1 MAYKKRFDTSS
12 AYGQLIILVF
22 LPICV
27 LAAVGGILVFHE
39 TMRASESE
47 QEALAEAVLIRYKPM
62 VTELTPALLEQERQ
76 QSKVNEKNAQRVV
89 DSMAAAS
96 QAALESSIPIEQLPI
111 SPVHSDQYISGR
123 GGSLSSAVLSEG
135 TLVVIDSPSLSAN
148 VAIVDESLA
157 PTNAAPQ
164 GAMATLVSIRDKLS
178 RMQSEQHVQ
187 RIAIINENNQVL
199 ATVGYGVNERWPAID
214 PATSFL
220 SQQPTPIGTAYGSIL
235 GEFEGQKLWLLVD
248 MDNEP
253 LYIARYRIAMALV
266 ITGLFT
272 ILILLLSLNIY
283 AKRWIAPIYE
293 LRLQL
298 QRTHVDNLYKPIPVE
313 SDGELNLL
321 QQDLVKTLRRLHSSF
336 QELKDHAEQ
345 TEDDLRL
352 AFDEMEMQNISIR
365 NARDAAISTS
375 QAKSAF
381 LANISH
387 ELRTPLNS
395 IDGFINLLARH
406 GELSSEQDLYV
417 QTIRKSSAHL
427 LALVNDVLD
436 FSKIE
441 AGKLVLDRHDFD
453 LYDTVYDVVDM
464 LSPVSSEKGL
474 RVAVLFYN
482 DVPMR
487 IVGDALR
494 LKQVLTNLVGNA
506 IKFTDTG
513 DVVVRVS
520 LDDHQDN
527 YLMISIQDS
536 GKGISA
542 ADQKMLFQSFSQ
554 GDPSI
559 TRQYGGTGLGLVI
572 SKQLTRLMGG
582 DIGFYDNAQENIANQ
597 GATFWFRM
605 PAHVDVLE
613 AATGQTIVL
622 PVLAPLASA
631 NDEFN
636 VLVWINH
643 VASRQVLKAS
653 LQNLPIKLTQAN
665 SLPGVLES
673 LKEQGNYWDWVIV
686 DNDTQDDMMALL
698 KQIRL
703 HYQGKL
709 AVFGYQV
716 AADQALL
723 NRYHANILYE
733 PLDKRQLYAM
743 LDTQKKS
750 TAVQAAAPRWHGVT
764 VLAVDDH
771 LPNLLV
777 LDALLSELGI
787 HVITANSG
795 FDAIELISKQ
805 QAKNIKTS
813 KVSQQS
819 LANKTQVS
827 KAEARNKINKNAP
840 NSLSITDGNS
850 DDKSAT
856 TAKDKERIDLIFMD
870 IQMPRMSGREAA
882 AQIRK
887 IEAADSYIPIIALTA
902 HGLSDER
909 DKLIASGIDDYVGKP
924 ISQPQLLQVLQKW
937 LGRTAN
943 SQRRSGLASSAQ
955 AQVSSSQQLVM
966 QQGKQQNT
974 DLIAIN
980 NVANSSGTRDVSM
993 ATSAKHLAEQA
1004 NKKMPRPLSLKKIR
1018 DDYLR
1023 DSQPHDD
1030 YLRHP
1035 QRISQPRYNSGQYQA
1050 PSVETAIEQGSQLQD
1065 YQVEDSQLASAQ
1077 LDSLLADSTSSTH
1090 ALQTLDVLNWQ
1101 DALTRS
1107 ANKPDL
1113 AATLIIMLLDT
1124 IADEK
1129 DTLTQAWQAR
1139 DRSMLAQIAH
1149 RILGASRYTGV
1160 PQLRQASQ
1168 NLEDKCLLNIQ
1179 HITPAQFLMLKPYYE
1194 ALLSA
1199 LTNLQMLDLSP
1210 YPQLNY
1216 HRLSENDMTWKMI

>member
-39 TMRASESE
+39 TMRASDSE
-47 QEALAEAVLIRYKPM
+47 QEVLAEAVLIRY
-62 VTELTPALLEQERQ
+62 TPAIADLIPELLAQERQ
-76 QSKVNEKNAQRVV
+76 QADSTAQTA
-89 DSMAAAS
+89 MMT
-96 QAALESSIPIEQLPI
+96 LEGIQDRL
-111 SPVHSDQYISGR
+111 G
-123 GGSLSSAVLSEG
+123 
-135 TLVVIDSPSLSAN
+135 
-148 VAIVDESLA
+148 
-157 PTNAAPQ
+157 
-164 GAMATLVSIRDKLS
+164 

-187 RIAIINENNQVL
+187 RIAIINEDNQVL
-199 ATVGYGVNERWPAID
+199 ATVGYGLNEAWPLID
-214 PATSFL
+214 A
-220 SQQPTPIGTAYGSIL
+220 SQQFISQEPTPIGTAYGSVL
-235 GEFEGQKLWLLVD
+235 GDFEGQRLWLLVD

-283 AKRWIAPIYE
+283 SKRWIAPIYE

-298 QRTHVDNLYKPIPVE
+298 QRTHVDNLYQPIPVE
-313 SDGELNLL
+313 SNGELNLL
-321 QQDLVKTLRRLHSSF
+321 QQDLVRTLRRLHGSF

-406 GELSSEQDLYV
+406 GELNPEQDLYV

-441 AGKLVLDRHDFD
+441 AGKLVLDRHEFD
-453 LYDTVYDVVDM
+453 LYDTIYDVVDM
-464 LSPVSSEKGL
+464 LSPVSAEKGL
-474 RVAVLFYN
+474 RMAVLFYN

-487 IVGDALR
+487 INGDALR
-494 LKQVLTNLVGNA
+494 LKQVLTNIVGNA
-506 IKFTDTG
+506 IKFTDSG

-520 LDDHQDN
+520 LDDHRDN
-527 YLMISIQDS
+527 YLMISVQDS
-536 GKGISA
+536 GKGISL

-613 AATGQTIVL
+613 AATGQTIEL

-631 NDEFN
+631 TDEFN

-643 VASRQVLKAS
+643 TASIQVLKAS
-653 LQNLPIKLTQAN
+653 LQYLPIKLTQAN

-673 LKEQGNYWDWVIV
+673 LKERGNYWDWVIV
-686 DNDTQDDMMALL
+686 DDDTQDDMMALL

-743 LDTQKKS
+743 LDTQNRSIPKS
-750 TAVQAAAPRWHGVT
+750 LQEPRWKGVT

-787 HVITANSG
+787 QVITASSG
-795 FDAIELISKQ
+795 FDAIEIISKQ
-805 QAKNIKTS
+805 QTKNIKTA
-813 KVSQQS
+813 KNDKQS
-819 LANKTQVS
+819 LSSKTQLS
-827 KAEARNKINKNAP
+827 KAEARDDVNKKS
-840 NSLSITDGNS
+840 NSGLLEEGSL
-850 DDKSAT
+850 DDKGNVQ
-856 TAKDKERIDLIFMD
+856 DKHNIDLIFMD
-870 IQMPRMSGREAA
+870 IQMPRMSGHEAA
-882 AQIRK
+882 RQIRN
-887 IEAADSYIPIIALTA
+887 IENEDSRIPIIALTA
-902 HGLSDER
+902 HGLADER
-909 DKLIASGIDDYVGKP
+909 DKLIASGINDYVGKP

-937 LGRTAN
+937 LGRTSTT
-943 SQRRSGLASSAQ
+943 SQLTALSETSLNGFDEQ
-955 AQVSSSQQLVM
+955 ATDSQ
-966 QQGKQQNT
+966 KST
-974 DLIAIN
+974 DTDSYSTWPADSTTAYPVLKD
-980 NVANSSGTRDVSM
+980 DVSISE
-993 ATSAKHLAEQA
+993 SAADDAHHPKIT
-1004 NKKMPRPLSLKKIR
+1004 RPLSLKKIR

-1023 DSQPHDD
+1023 DSQPRED
-1030 YLRHP
+1030 YRKETP
-1035 QRISQPRYNSGQYQA
+1035 RETQPRYESLRFQKQGQA
-1050 PSVETAIEQGSQLQD
+1050 PLLSLPKKPIDMADEEISATPDSVSYEQES
-1065 YQVEDSQLASAQ
+1065 LALSGNY
-1077 LDSLLADSTSSTH
+1077 LSVNGSTSNQSEI
-1090 ALQTLDVLNWQ
+1090 LDWQ

-1113 AATLIIMLLDT
+1113 AAKLIIMMLDT
-1124 IADEK
+1124 INDEK
-1129 DTLTQAWQAR
+1129 QALTQAWEAR

-1149 RILGASRYTGV
+1149 RILGGSRYTGV

-1168 NLEDKCLLNIQ
+1168 DLEDKCLLNI
-1179 HITPAQFLMLKPYYE
+1179 HHTTPAQFAMLEPYYE
-1194 ALLSA
+1194 ALLTA
-1199 LTNLQMLDLSP
+1199 LNNLQTLDLSA

>member
-39 TMRASESE
+39 TMRASDSE
-47 QEALAEAVLIRYKPM
+47 QEVLAEAVLIRYTP
-62 VTELTPALLEQERQ
+62 VIAELIPELLEQERQ
-76 QSKVNEKNAQRVV
+76 QVGSSAERTQ
-89 DSMAAAS
+89 
-96 QAALESSIPIEQLPI
+96 QAAMTTLEGIQ
-111 SPVHSDQYISGR
+111 
-123 GGSLSSAVLSEG
+123 
-135 TLVVIDSPSLSAN
+135 
-148 VAIVDESLA
+148 
-157 PTNAAPQ
+157 
-164 GAMATLVSIRDKLS
+164 DKLG

-187 RIAIINENNQVL
+187 RIAIINEGNQIL
-199 ATVGYGVNERWPAID
+199 ATVGYGLNEEWPLISDSA
-214 PATSFL
+214 SFL
-220 SQQPTPIGTAYGSIL
+220 SQRPTPVGTAYGSVL
-235 GEFEGQKLWLLVD
+235 GEFEGQTLWLLVD

-283 AKRWIAPIYE
+283 SKRWIAPIYE

-298 QRTHVDNLYKPIPVE
+298 QRTHVDNLYQPVPVE

-321 QQDLVKTLRRLHSSF
+321 QQDLVRTLRRLHRSF

-406 GELSSEQDLYV
+406 GELNPEQDLYV

-441 AGKLVLDRHDFD
+441 AGKLVLDRHEFD
-453 LYDTVYDVVDM
+453 LYDTIYDVVDM
-464 LSPVSSEKGL
+464 LSPVSAEKGL
-474 RVAVLFYN
+474 RMAVLFYN

-487 IVGDALR
+487 INGDALR
-494 LKQVLTNLVGNA
+494 LKQVLTNIVGNA
-506 IKFTDTG
+506 IKFTDSG

-520 LDDHQDN
+520 LDDHRDN
-527 YLMISIQDS
+527 YLMISVQDS
-536 GKGISA
+536 GKGISL

-582 DIGFYDNAQENIANQ
+582 DIGFHDNAQENIANQ

-613 AATGQTIVL
+613 AATGQTIEL
-622 PVLAPLASA
+622 PVLAPLASET
-631 NDEFN
+631 DEFN

-643 VASRQVLKAS
+643 TASIQVLKAS
-653 LQNLPIKLTQAN
+653 LQYLPIKLTQAN

-673 LKEQGNYWDWVIV
+673 LKEHGNYWDWVIV
-686 DNDTQDDMMALL
+686 DDDTQDDMMALL

-743 LDTQKKS
+743 LDTQSRS
-750 TAVQAAAPRWHGVT
+750 TPQSLQEPRWKGVT

-787 HVITANSG
+787 QVVTASSG
-795 FDAIELISKQ
+795 FDAIEIISKQ
-805 QAKNIKTS
+805 QTKNIKTAKS
-813 KVSQQS
+813 DKQS
-819 LANKTQVS
+819 LSNKTQLS
-827 KAEARNKINKNAP
+827 KAETRDEINKKT
-840 NSLSITDGNS
+840 NSAFYHEDTSA
-850 DDKSAT
+850 DDKAAT
-856 TAKDKERIDLIFMD
+856 QDKDNIDLIFMD
-870 IQMPRMSGREAA
+870 IQMPRMSGHEAA
-882 AQIRK
+882 KQIRN
-887 IEAADSYIPIIALTA
+887 IENADSRIPIIALTA
-902 HGLSDER
+902 HGLADER
-909 DKLIASGIDDYVGKP
+909 DKLIASGINDYVGKP

-937 LGRTAN
+937 LGRKSTTPQLTALPDTDLQSFGLQHSDLQGDN
-943 SQRRSGLASSAQ
+943 LQGANVKGTDPTGAELTAIDSLRGYSINDNDLSNDLLSNKVNNKESQASSDMSSDTLTATYPIIRGDGVDRDSTS
-955 AQVSSSQQLVM
+955 VSSEP
-966 QQGKQQNT
+966 KIT
-974 DLIAIN
+974 
-980 NVANSSGTRDVSM
+980 
-993 ATSAKHLAEQA
+993 
-1004 NKKMPRPLSLKKIR
+1004 RPLSLKKIR

-1023 DSQPHDD
+1023 DSQPREGYRRDTARD
-1030 YLRHP
+1030 
-1035 QRISQPRYNSGQYQA
+1035 IQPRYESLRLQKQGQSPLLQSTTKSIDSSQDKSIQDSSSQDRTANANSA
-1050 PSVETAIEQGSQLQD
+1050 LHEQINNDLSQNNISKSD
-1065 YQVEDSQLASAQ
+1065 TSNI
-1077 LDSLLADSTSSTH
+1077 LD
-1090 ALQTLDVLNWQ
+1090 WQ

-1107 ANKPDL
+1107 ANKPEL
-1113 AATLIIMLLDT
+1113 AAKLIIMMIDT
-1124 IADEK
+1124 INDEK
-1129 DTLTQAWQAR
+1129 QALIQAWEAH
-1139 DRSMLAQIAH
+1139 DRNMLAQIAH
-1149 RILGASRYTGV
+1149 RILGGSRYTGV

-1168 NLEDKCLLNIQ
+1168 DLEDKCLLNVQ
-1179 HITPAQFLMLKPYYE
+1179 HTTPVQFAMIEPYYE
-1194 ALLSA
+1194 ALLTA
-1199 LTNLQMLDLSP
+1199 LDNLQKVDLSS

>member
-1 MAYKKRFDTSS
+1 MGYTKRFDSGS
-12 AYGQLIILVF
+12 AYGQLIVLVF

-27 LAAVGGILVFHE
+27 LAVVGGILVFHE

-47 QEALAEAVLIRYKPM
+47 QKALAEAVLIRYKP
-62 VTELTPALLEQERQ
+62 VVIELIPELLEQDRLQSAANRTYAQNIAGDMTANRKALLENKTKPDHMPLSQVHSDHYISTPSDSLSSTVLSEETIEGLSASA
-76 QSKVNEKNAQRVV
+76 QSKV
-89 DSMAAAS
+89 
-96 QAALESSIPIEQLPI
+96 AL
-111 SPVHSDQYISGR
+111 
-123 GGSLSSAVLSEG
+123 A
-135 TLVVIDSPSLSAN
+135 
-148 VAIVDESLA
+148 DESQGA
-157 PTNAAPQ
+157 RIDTTQ
-164 GAMATLVSIRDKLS
+164 GAMTTLVSIRDKLS
-178 RMQSEQHVQ
+178 HMQSEQHVQ
-187 RIAIINENNQVL
+187 RIAIINENNQIL
-199 ATVGYGVNERWPAID
+199 ATVGYGIKESWPLID
-214 PATSFL
+214 PSQSFL
-220 SQQPTPIGTAYGSIL
+220 SQQVTPIGTAYGSIL
-235 GEFEGQKLWLLVD
+235 GDFAGQRLWLLID

-266 ITGLFT
+266 ITGLLT

-336 QELKDHAEQ
+336 QELKDNAEQ

-365 NARDAAISTS
+365 NARDDAISTS
-375 QAKSAF
+375 QAKTAF

-406 GELSSEQDLYV
+406 GELNPEQDLYV
-417 QTIRKSSAHL
+417 HTIRKSSAHL

-441 AGKLVLDRHDFD
+441 AGKLVLDRHEFD
-453 LYDTVYDVVDM
+453 LYDTIYDVVDM
-464 LSPVSSEKGL
+464 LSPVAAEKGL
-474 RVAVLFYN
+474 RMAVLFYN

-506 IKFTDTG
+506 IKFTDGG

-520 LDDHQDN
+520 LDDHRDN
-527 YLMISIQDS
+527 YLMISVQDS
-536 GKGISA
+536 GKGISLE
-542 ADQKMLFQSFSQ
+542 DQKMLLQSFSQ

-605 PAHVDVLE
+605 PTHIDVLE
-613 AATGQTIVL
+613 AATGQTIA
-622 PVLAPLASA
+622 PPILAPLANE

-643 VASRQVLKAS
+643 NASSQVLKAS
-653 LQNLPIKLTQAN
+653 LQTLPIKLTQAN

-673 LKEQGNYWDWVIV
+673 LKERGNYWDWVIV
-686 DNDTQDDMMALL
+686 DNDKQDDMMALL

-723 NRYHANILYE
+723 NRYQANILYE

-743 LDTQKKS
+743 LDTQKKNV
-750 TAVQAAAPRWHGVT
+750 TVRAQLPRWHGVT

-795 FDAIELISKQ
+795 FDAIELVSKQ
-805 QAKNIKTS
+805 QSKNLKNVKPI
-813 KVSQQS
+813 QQS
-819 LANKTQVS
+819 LSDKTQLS
-827 KAEARNKINKNAP
+827 KAQVGDQINNTEERA
-840 NSLSITDGNS
+840 
-850 DDKSAT
+850 SAQLK
-856 TAKDKERIDLIFMD
+856 AKLQNNDTIDLIFMD

-882 AQIRK
+882 QQIRK
-887 IEAADSYIPIIALTA
+887 IEIGDSRIPIIALTA

-909 DKLIASGIDDYVGKP
+909 DKLLASGIDDYVGKP

-937 LGRTAN
+937 LDRT
-943 SQRRSGLASSAQ
+943 S
-955 AQVSSSQQLVM
+955 
-966 QQGKQQNT
+966 T
-974 DLIAIN
+974 DQSLTTAITPN
-980 NVANSSGTRDVSM
+980 HPKTVKDKAVANIN
-993 ATSAKHLAEQA
+993 SAKQ
-1004 NKKMPRPLSLKKIR
+1004 KGKSTDKVVSRPLSLKKIR

-1023 DSQPHDD
+1023 DNQPRDD
-1030 YLRHP
+1030 YLREP
-1035 QRISQPRYNSGQYQA
+1035 QRMTQPRYQALQYQEHA
-1050 PSVETAIEQGSQLQD
+1050 SEDQDEHSQYLPKENHWKSSAIEGLQI
-1065 YQVEDSQLASAQ
+1065 
-1077 LDSLLADSTSSTH
+1077 LD
-1090 ALQTLDVLNWQ
+1090 WQ

-1113 AATLIIMLLDT
+1113 AAKLITMMLDT

-1129 DTLTQAWQAR
+1129 EALDQAWQAR
-1139 DRSMLAQIAH
+1139 DRNELAQIAH

-1168 NLEDKCLLNIQ
+1168 NLEDKCLLNVQ
-1179 HITPAQFLMLKPYYE
+1179 HTTPAQFAMLKPYFE
-1194 ALLSA
+1194 DLILALN
-1199 LTNLQMLDLSP
+1199 NLQTLDLSP
-1210 YPQLNY
+1210 YAQLNY
-1216 HRLSENDMTWKMI
+1216 HRLSEDDMTWKMI

>member
-1 MAYKKRFDTSS
+1 MANKKRFDTSS

-62 VTELTPALLEQERQ
+62 VTELIPELLEQERAQ
-76 QSKVNEKNAQRVV
+76 FNDNKETAKKIVGDVAKVSQS
-89 DSMAAAS
+89 
-96 QAALESSIPIEQLPI
+96 ALEKSVNHSQL
-111 SPVHSDQYISGR
+111 SVSQVHSDQYLIAR
-123 GGSLSSAVLSEG
+123 GGSLNNAILSEDALGGVQTPTPSSAV
-135 TLVVIDSPSLSAN
+135 
-148 VAIVDESLA
+148 IVDESL
-157 PTNAAPQ
+157 PQ
-164 GAMATLVSIRDKLS
+164 TGDNPKGAIASLVAIRDKLS

-199 ATVGYGVNERWPAID
+199 ATVGYGVHESWPAID
-214 PATSFL
+214 PAANFL
-220 SQQPTPIGTAYGSIL
+220 SQLPTPTGTAYGSVL
-235 GEFEGQKLWLLVD
+235 GTFDEQRLWLLID

-253 LYIARYRIAMALV
+253 LYLARYRIAIALV

-298 QRTHVDNLYKPIPVE
+298 QRTNVDNLYKPFSVE

-336 QELKDHAEQ
+336 QELKNHAEQ

-406 GELSSEQDLYV
+406 GELNAEQDLYV

-441 AGKLVLDRHDFD
+441 AGKLILDRHEFD
-453 LYDTVYDVVDM
+453 LYDTIYDVVDM
-464 LSPVSSEKGL
+464 LSPVAAEKRL
-474 RVAVLFYN
+474 RMAVFFYN

-494 LKQVLTNLVGNA
+494 LKQILTNIVGNA

-520 LDDHQDN
+520 LDDYQDN
-527 YLMISIQDS
+527 DLMISVQDS
-536 GKGISA
+536 GKGISKT
-542 ADQKMLFQSFSQ
+542 DQKLLFQSFSQ
-554 GDPSI
+554 GDPST

-605 PAHVDVLE
+605 PTHVDVLE
-613 AATGQTIVL
+613 APTGQTISP
-622 PVLAPLASA
+622 PVLAPLASVS
-631 NDEFN
+631 DEFHI
-636 VLVWINH
+636 LVWINH
-643 VASRQVLKAS
+643 PASIQVLRAS
-653 LQNLPIKLTQAN
+653 LQNLPIHLTQAN

-673 LKEQGNYWDWVIV
+673 LKERGNYWDWVIV

-723 NRYHANILYE
+723 NRYHANILFE

-743 LDTQKKS
+743 LDTQKS
-750 TAVQAAAPRWHGVT
+750 RAPITAQLPRWHGVT

-787 HVITANSG
+787 QVITANSG
-795 FDAIELISKQ
+795 FDAIEIISKQ
-805 QAKNIKTS
+805 QTKNSKPSKT
-813 KVSQQS
+813 VLQS
-819 LANKTQVS
+819 LTDKTQLS
-827 KAEARNKINKNAP
+827 KAETRAKSKP
-840 NSLSITDGNS
+840 LSLAVI
-850 DDKSAT
+850 DDK
-856 TAKDKERIDLIFMD
+856 AKGDDKDRIDLIFMD
-870 IQMPRMSGREAA
+870 IQMPRMSGRAA
-882 AQIRK
+882 AEQIRK
-887 IEAADSYIPIIALTA
+887 IENPERRVPIIALTA
-902 HGLSDER
+902 HGLADER
-909 DKLIASGIDDYVGKP
+909 DKLMASGIDDYVGKP
-924 ISQPQLLQVLQKW
+924 ISQPQLVQVLQKW
-937 LGRTAN
+937 LGRAETSPKAATVETPPQPINQPSPTADW
-943 SQRRSGLASSAQ
+943 QDLQFRKQKSA
-955 AQVSSSQQLVM
+955 AM
-966 QQGKQQNT
+966 PKDKN
-974 DLIAIN
+974 IA
-980 NVANSSGTRDVSM
+980 
-993 ATSAKHLAEQA
+993 
-1004 NKKMPRPLSLKKIR
+1004 RPLSLKKIR

-1023 DSQPHDD
+1023 DIQPRED
-1030 YLRHP
+1030 YLREP
-1035 QRISQPRYNSGQYQA
+1035 TRETQPRYQHQQYHDHVEHSHESL
-1050 PSVETAIEQGSQLQD
+1050 PSTETT
-1065 YQVEDSQLASAQ
+1065 AS
-1077 LDSLLADSTSSTH
+1077 LDSFAV
-1090 ALQTLDVLNWQ
+1090 LDWQ

-1113 AATLIIMLLDT
+1113 AATLIGMMLDT
-1124 IADEK
+1124 INSEK
-1129 DTLTQAWQAR
+1129 DALISAWDAR
-1139 DRSMLAQIAH
+1139 DRSQLAQIAH

-1160 PQLRQASQ
+1160 PQLRFASQ
-1168 NLEDKCLLNIQ
+1168 NLEDKCLLNLQ
-1179 HITPAQFLMLKPYYE
+1179 HTTPAQFAMLQPYFE
-1194 ALLSA
+1194 ALLQA
-1199 LTNLQMLDLSP
+1199 LNNLQNHDLSA
-1210 YPQLNY
+1210 YPQLNF
-1216 HRLSENDMTWKMI
+1216 HQLSENDMTWKMI

>member
-1 MAYKKRFDTSS
+1 MAYKKRFDTST
-12 AYGQLIILVF
+12 AYGQLILLVF

-62 VTELTPALLEQERQ
+62 AVELIPDLLAQERQ
-76 QSKVNEKNAQRVV
+76 QIADNEKTVQEIVEPNP
-89 DSMAAAS
+89 SPS
-96 QAALESSIPIEQLPI
+96 NKPSLESSLKDTQVAL
-111 SPVHSDQYISGR
+111 SQVHSDNYMAP
-123 GGSLSSAVLSEG
+123 GGDRLSSAVLSEETIG
-135 TLVVIDSPSLSAN
+135 RVTTPLQSNTMS
-148 VAIVDESLA
+148 VDESLLD
-157 PTNAAPQ
+157 TDNQPQ
-164 GAMATLVSIRDKLS
+164 GAIATLVTIRDKLS

-187 RIAIINENNQVL
+187 RIAIIRENNQVL
-199 ATVGYGVNERWPAID
+199 ATVGYGVNYTWPLID
-214 PATSFL
+214 TSKRFL
-220 SQQPTPIGTAYGSIL
+220 SRQTTPIGTAYGTFL
-235 GEFEGQKLWLLVD
+235 GSFEGDRLWLLVD

-253 LYIARYRIAMALV
+253 LYISRYRIAMALV

-293 LRLQL
+293 LRLRL

-336 QELKDHAEQ
+336 QELKSHAEQ

-406 GELSSEQDLYV
+406 GELNPEQDLYV

-441 AGKLVLDRHDFD
+441 AGKLVLDRHEFD
-453 LYDTVYDVVDM
+453 LYDTIYDVVDM
-464 LSPVSSEKGL
+464 LSPVSAEKGL
-474 RVAVLFYN
+474 RMAVLFYN

-487 IVGDALR
+487 INGDALR
-494 LKQVLTNLVGNA
+494 LKQVLTNIVGNA
-506 IKFTDTG
+506 IKFTDSG

-527 YLMISIQDS
+527 CLMISVQDS
-536 GKGISA
+536 GKGISPT
-542 ADQKMLFQSFSQ
+542 DQKMLFQSFSQ

-572 SKQLTRLMGG
+572 SKQLVRLMGG

-605 PAHVDVLE
+605 PTHVDVLE
-613 AATGQTIVL
+613 AATGQSIL
-622 PVLAPLASA
+622 PPVLAPLASA
-631 NDEFN
+631 TDTFN

-643 VASRQVLKAS
+643 TASKQVLKAS
-653 LQNLPIKLTQAN
+653 LQNLPITLTEAN

-673 LKEQGNYWDWVIV
+673 LKERGNYWDWVIV

-716 AADQALL
+716 AADQTLL

-743 LDTQKKS
+743 LDTQKRDDSAQVS
-750 TAVQAAAPRWHGVT
+750 TPRWHGIT

-805 QAKNIKTS
+805 QVKESKMAKTDHKVLAHKTQLS
-813 KVSQQS
+813 KAELRAHTNSVQS
-819 LANKTQVS
+819 LA
-827 KAEARNKINKNAP
+827 
-840 NSLSITDGNS
+840 SIDMAS
-850 DDKSAT
+850 DSDHDVAN
-856 TAKDKERIDLIFMD
+856 DEHIDLIFMD

-882 AQIRK
+882 EQIRN
-887 IEAADSYIPIIALTA
+887 IENPDKRIPIIALTA

-909 DKLIASGIDDYVGKP
+909 DKLMASGIDDYVGKP
-924 ISQPQLLQVLQKW
+924 ISQPQLLQILQKW
-937 LGRTAN
+937 LGRTHGEPTSIAL
-943 SQRRSGLASSAQ
+943 SDMTHTSSAP
-955 AQVSSSQQLVM
+955 ASPVSNEPKHDESMTQPALSIANVM
-966 QQGKQQNT
+966 
-974 DLIAIN
+974 D
-980 NVANSSGTRDVSM
+980 DE
-993 ATSAKHLAEQA
+993 HLADAALQLA
-1004 NKKMPRPLSLKKIR
+1004 NTQKVPRPLSLKKIR
-1018 DDYLR
+1018 DDYMR
-1023 DSQPHDD
+1023 DSQPRDD
-1030 YLRHP
+1030 HLREP
-1035 QRISQPRYNSGQYQA
+1035 QRVTQPRYQSVQYR
-1050 PSVETAIEQGSQLQD
+1050 SQPQ
-1065 YQVEDSQLASAQ
+1065 EASSQTDDHDA
-1077 LDSLLADSTSSTH
+1077 SSTVATTSH
-1090 ALQTLDVLNWQ
+1090 VEVLAVFDWE

-1113 AATLIIMLLDT
+1113 AAKLIMMMIDSVET
-1124 IADEK
+1124 EK
-1129 DTLTQAWQAR
+1129 NDLTQAWQAR
-1139 DRSMLAQIAH
+1139 DRAQLAQVAH

-1160 PQLRQASQ
+1160 PQLRVASQ
-1168 NLEDKCLLNIQ
+1168 NLEDKCLLNAQ
-1179 HITPAQFLMLKPYYE
+1179 HNTPVQFAMLEPYYTT
-1194 ALLSA
+1194 LLQA
-1199 LTNLQMLDLSP
+1199 LTDLQTLDLSP
-1210 YPQLNY
+1210 YPQLAY

>member
-12 AYGQLIILVF
+12 AYGQLIVLVF
-22 LPICV
+22 LPICL
-27 LAAVGGILVFHE
+27 LAAVGGILVFYE
-39 TMRASESE
+39 TMRASNSE
-47 QEALAEAVLIRYKPM
+47 QEALAEAVLIRY
-62 VTELTPALLEQERQ
+62 TPAIAELIPELLEHKEQ
-76 QSKVNEKNAQRVV
+76 QAKQASS
-89 DSMAAAS
+89 DSA
-96 QAALESSIPIEQLPI
+96 
-111 SPVHSDQYISGR
+111 
-123 GGSLSSAVLSEG
+123 
-135 TLVVIDSPSLSAN
+135 
-148 VAIVDESLA
+148 DES
-157 PTNAAPQ
+157 TQ
-164 GAMATLVSIRDKLS
+164 TVITKLEGIQDRLG

-187 RIAIINENNQVL
+187 RIAIINENNEVL
-199 ATVGYGVNERWPAID
+199 ASVGYGIDEEWPQID
-214 PATSFL
+214 ASKRFL
-220 SQQPTPIGTAYGSIL
+220 SQKSTPIGTAYGSTL
-235 GEFEGQKLWLLVD
+235 GEFDGQQLWLLVD

-253 LYIARYRIAMALV
+253 LYIARYRIAMALA

-283 AKRWIAPIYE
+283 SKRWIAPIYE

-298 QRTHVDNLYKPIPVE
+298 QRTHVDNLYQPIPVE
-313 SDGELNLL
+313 SNGELNLL
-321 QQDLVKTLRRLHSSF
+321 QQDLVRTLRRLHASF
-336 QELKDHAEQ
+336 QDLKDHAEQ

-406 GELSSEQDLYV
+406 GELNPEQDLYV

-441 AGKLVLDRHDFD
+441 AGKLVLDRHEFD
-453 LYDTVYDVVDM
+453 LYDTIYDVVDM
-464 LSPVSSEKGL
+464 LSPVAAEKGL
-474 RVAVLFYN
+474 RMAVLFYN

-487 IVGDALR
+487 INGDALR
-494 LKQVLTNLVGNA
+494 LKQVLTNIVGNA
-506 IKFTDTG
+506 IKFTDSG

-520 LDDHQDN
+520 LDDHRDN
-527 YLMISIQDS
+527 YLMISVQDS
-536 GKGISA
+536 GKGISLS
-542 ADQKMLFQSFSQ
+542 DQKTLFQSFSQ

-582 DIGFYDNAQENIANQ
+582 DIGFYDNVQENISNQ

-613 AATGQTIVL
+613 AATGQTIEL
-622 PVLAPLASA
+622 PVLAPLASDT
-631 NDEFN
+631 DEFN

-643 VASRQVLKAS
+643 TASIQVLKAS
-653 LQNLPIKLTQAN
+653 LQHLPITLTQAN

-673 LKEQGNYWDWVIV
+673 LKERGNYWDWVIV
-686 DNDTQDDMMALL
+686 DDDTQDDMMALL

-743 LDTQKKS
+743 LDTQKRS
-750 TAVQAAAPRWHGVT
+750 APSGIQEPRWKGVT

-787 HVITANSG
+787 HVITASSG
-795 FDAIELISKQ
+795 FDAIEIISKQ
-805 QAKNIKTS
+805 QTKHIKAAQAE
-813 KVSQQS
+813 KRS
-819 LANKTQVS
+819 LAKKTQIS
-827 KAEARNKINKNAP
+827 KAEARDDVSKSAV
-840 NSLSITDGNS
+840 NSLHLDDSPTEDKNGAAHKNS
-850 DDKSAT
+850 
-856 TAKDKERIDLIFMD
+856 IDLIFMD
-870 IQMPRMSGREAA
+870 IQMPRMSGHEAA
-882 AQIRK
+882 RQIRN
-887 IEAADSYIPIIALTA
+887 IETPDHHIPIIALTA
-902 HGLSDER
+902 HGLADER
-909 DKLIASGIDDYVGKP
+909 DKLIASGINDYVGKP

-937 LGRTAN
+937 LGRTD
-943 SQRRSGLASSAQ
+943 SVPPLTTIHSD
-955 AQVSSSQQLVM
+955 
-966 QQGKQQNT
+966 
-974 DLIAIN
+974 DLQSLELEN
-980 NVANSSGTRDVSM
+980 RDVDSSNLQNVL
-993 ATSAKHLAEQA
+993 AQNASNTSAAPLDLT
-1004 NKKMPRPLSLKKIR
+1004 MPNYPLVKDNEDNRLTDSVAKVKSPAKITRPLSLKKIR

-1023 DSQPHDD
+1023 DSQPRED
-1030 YLRHP
+1030 YRRETP
-1035 QRISQPRYNSGQYQA
+1035 RETQPRYENLRYQSQA
-1050 PSVETAIEQGSQLQD
+1050 PLVYPPYQTIDSAKDEKTENTAPLQNSTDLSANQLN
-1065 YQVEDSQLASAQ
+1065 ASEI
-1077 LDSLLADSTSSTH
+1077 
-1090 ALQTLDVLNWQ
+1090 LNWQ

-1113 AATLIIMLLDT
+1113 AAKLIIMMLDT
-1124 IADEK
+1124 INDEK
-1129 DTLTQAWQAR
+1129 QALMQAWESR
-1139 DRSMLAQIAH
+1139 NRSALAQIAH
-1149 RILGASRYTGV
+1149 RILGGSRYTGV

-1168 NLEDKCLLNIQ
+1168 DLEDKCLLNIQ
-1179 HITPAQFLMLKPYYE
+1179 HTTPAQFAMLEPYYE
-1194 ALLSA
+1194 ALLTA
-1199 LTNLQMLDLSP
+1199 LNNLQTLDLST

>member
-12 AYGQLIILVF
+12 AYDQLIILVF

-27 LAAVGGILVFHE
+27 LAAVGGILVFYE
-39 TMRASESE
+39 TMRASNSE
-47 QEALAEAVLIRYKPM
+47 QGVLAEAVLIRYTP
-62 VTELTPALLEQERQ
+62 VIAELIPELLEQEQ
-76 QSKVNEKNAQRVV
+76 KQVTSEIYIGDTPQTVITK
-89 DSMAAAS
+89 
-96 QAALESSIPIEQLPI
+96 LEDIQ
-111 SPVHSDQYISGR
+111 
-123 GGSLSSAVLSEG
+123 
-135 TLVVIDSPSLSAN
+135 
-148 VAIVDESLA
+148 
-157 PTNAAPQ
+157 
-164 GAMATLVSIRDKLS
+164 DKLG

-187 RIAIINENNQVL
+187 RIAIIDENNQVL
-199 ATVGYGVNERWPAID
+199 TAVGYGLDEAWPSID
-214 PATSFL
+214 TKESFL
-220 SQQPTPIGTAYGSIL
+220 SQKQTPIGTAYGSVL
-235 GEFEGQKLWLLVD
+235 GDFEGQRLWLLID

-283 AKRWIAPIYE
+283 SKRWITPIYE

-298 QRTHVDNLYKPIPVE
+298 QRTHVDNLYYPIPVE

-321 QQDLVKTLRRLHSSF
+321 QQDLVRTFRRLHMSF

-406 GELSSEQDLYV
+406 GELNPEQDLYV
-417 QTIRKSSAHL
+417 HTIRKSSAHL

-441 AGKLVLDRHDFD
+441 AGKLVLDRHEFD
-453 LYDTVYDVVDM
+453 LYDTIYDVVDM
-464 LSPVSSEKGL
+464 LSPVAAEKGL
-474 RVAVLFYN
+474 RMAVLFYN

-487 IVGDALR
+487 INGDALR
-494 LKQVLTNLVGNA
+494 LKQVLTNIVGNA

-520 LDDHQDN
+520 LDDHRDN

-536 GKGISA
+536 GKGISVE
-542 ADQKMLFQSFSQ
+542 DQKMLFQSFSQ

-582 DIGFYDNAQENIANQ
+582 DIGFHDNAQENIANQ

-613 AATGQTIVL
+613 AATGQTIEL
-622 PVLAPLASA
+622 PVLAPLASET
-631 NDEFN
+631 DEFN

-643 VASRQVLKAS
+643 AASIQVLKAS
-653 LQNLPIKLTQAN
+653 LQYLPITLTQAN

-673 LKEQGNYWDWVIV
+673 LKERGNYWDWVIV
-686 DNDTQDDMMALL
+686 DDDTQDDMMALL

-743 LDTQKKS
+743 LDTQKRTVPTS
-750 TAVQAAAPRWHGVT
+750 LQEPRWKGVT

-787 HVITANSG
+787 HVLTASSG
-795 FDAIELISKQ
+795 FDAIEIISKQ
-805 QAKNIKTS
+805 QIKHTKLSKNDK
-813 KVSQQS
+813 QS
-819 LANKTQVS
+819 LSSKTQLS
-827 KAEARNKINKNAP
+827 KAEARDEANKKS
-840 NSLSITDGNS
+840 NSTLFEDANTE
-850 DDKSAT
+850 DK
-856 TAKDKERIDLIFMD
+856 TAIQGKDNIDLIFMD
-870 IQMPRMSGREAA
+870 IQMPRMSGHEAA
-882 AQIRK
+882 RQIRD
-887 IEAADSYIPIIALTA
+887 IESDDNHTPIIALTA
-902 HGLSDER
+902 HGLADER
-909 DKLIASGIDDYVGKP
+909 DKLIASGINDYVGKP

-937 LGRTAN
+937 LGRTSN
-943 SQRRSGLASSAQ
+943 TSELMVLPS
-955 AQVSSSQQLVM
+955 
-966 QQGKQQNT
+966 T
-974 DLIAIN
+974 DLQSVDLYDGEVSETETETGVIDS
-980 NVANSSGTRDVSM
+980 VTSHSMSNSIQPHDLQNRDAEIQSTWPSDS
-993 ATSAKHLAEQA
+993 ATKAYTMVQGDETDKNDASDITNPQKIT
-1004 NKKMPRPLSLKKIR
+1004 RPLSLKKIR
-1018 DDYLR
+1018 DNYLR
-1023 DSQPHDD
+1023 DSQPRDD
-1030 YLRHP
+1030 YRREP
-1035 QRISQPRYNSGQYQA
+1035 SRETQPRYEGLHLNKHGQVPLLSAPKKPIGSSHDERIAYTESGDYD
-1050 PSVETAIEQGSQLQD
+1050 QGIRGLE
-1065 YQVEDSQLASAQ
+1065 V
-1077 LDSLLADSTSSTH
+1077 LD
-1090 ALQTLDVLNWQ
+1090 WQ
-1101 DALTRS
+1101 DALHRS

-1113 AATLIIMLLDT
+1113 AAKLIIMMLDT
-1124 IADEK
+1124 INDEK
-1129 DTLTQAWQAR
+1129 QALAQAWEKR
-1139 DRSMLAQIAH
+1139 DRNMLAQTAH
-1149 RILGASRYTGV
+1149 RILGGSRYTGV

-1168 NLEDKCLLNIQ
+1168 DLEDKCLLNVQ
-1179 HITPAQFLMLKPYYE
+1179 HTTPAQFAMLEPYYE
-1194 ALLSA
+1194 ALMLA
-1199 LTNLQMLDLSP
+1199 LNNLQVLDLSG
-1210 YPQLNY
+1210 YPQLTY

>member
-12 AYGQLIILVF
+12 AYGQLVILVF
-22 LPICV
+22 LPICL
-27 LAAVGGILVFHE
+27 LAAVGGILVFYE
-39 TMRASESE
+39 TMRASVSE
-47 QEALAEAVLIRYKPM
+47 QEVLAEAVLIRYAPSIAEI
-62 VTELTPALLEQERQ
+62 VPELLAHDAIKTQT
-76 QSKVNEKNAQRVV
+76 
-89 DSMAAAS
+89 
-96 QAALESSIPIEQLPI
+96 
-111 SPVHSDQYISGR
+111 
-123 GGSLSSAVLSEG
+123 SENNNKS
-135 TLVVIDSPSLSAN
+135 VIDDAS
-148 VAIVDESLA
+148 
-157 PTNAAPQ
+157 NAAMKRLEGIQ
-164 GAMATLVSIRDKLS
+164 DKLG
-178 RMQSEQHVQ
+178 RMRAEQHVQ
-187 RIAIINENNQVL
+187 RIAIINQNNEVL
-199 ATVGYGVNERWPAID
+199 ATVGYGTGEAWPAIESSE
-214 PATSFL
+214 SFL
-220 SQQPTPIGTAYGSIL
+220 AQKPTAIGTAYGSIL
-235 GEFEGQKLWLLVD
+235 GEFDGQELWLLVD

-272 ILILLLSLNIY
+272 LLILLLSLNIY
-283 AKRWIAPIYE
+283 SKRWIAPIYE

-298 QRTHVDNLYKPIPVE
+298 QRTHVDNLYQPIPVE
-313 SDGELNLL
+313 SNGELNLL
-321 QQDLVKTLRRLHSSF
+321 QQDLVRTLRRLHGSF

-406 GELSSEQDLYV
+406 GELNPEQDLYV

-441 AGKLVLDRHDFD
+441 AGKLVLDRHEFD
-453 LYDTVYDVVDM
+453 LYDTIYDVVDM
-464 LSPVSSEKGL
+464 LSPVSAEKGL
-474 RVAVLFYN
+474 RMAVLFYN

-487 IVGDALR
+487 INGDALR
-494 LKQVLTNLVGNA
+494 LKQVLTNIVGNA
-506 IKFTDTG
+506 IKFTDSG

-520 LDDHQDN
+520 LDDYQDN
-527 YLMISIQDS
+527 YLMISVQDS
-536 GKGISA
+536 GKGISLS
-542 ADQKMLFQSFSQ
+542 DQKMLFQSFSQ

-582 DIGFYDNAQENIANQ
+582 DIGFYDNVQENISNQ

-613 AATGQTIVL
+613 AATGQTIEL

-631 NDEFN
+631 TDEFN
-636 VLVWINH
+636 VLIWINH
-643 VASRQVLKAS
+643 TASIQVLKAS
-653 LQNLPIKLTQAN
+653 LQHLPIKLTQAN
-665 SLPGVLES
+665 SLPGLLES
-673 LKEQGNYWDWVIV
+673 LKERGNYWDWVIV
-686 DNDTQDDMMALL
+686 DDDTQDDMMALL

-743 LDTQKKS
+743 LDTQKRS
-750 TAVQAAAPRWHGVT
+750 VATGSQEPRWKGVT

-787 HVITANSG
+787 NVITVSNG

-805 QAKNIKTS
+805 QAKYIKTA
-813 KVSQQS
+813 KTEKQS
-819 LANKTQVS
+819 LSKKTQISKAVTRDVVS
-827 KAEARNKINKNAP
+827 KSAVDSPTIEDANVTTDEKGGTQNKD
-840 NSLSITDGNS
+840 S
-850 DDKSAT
+850 
-856 TAKDKERIDLIFMD
+856 IDLIFMD
-870 IQMPRMSGREAA
+870 IQMPRMSGHEAA
-882 AQIRK
+882 RQIRK
-887 IEAADSYIPIIALTA
+887 IEAADSHIPIIALTA
-902 HGLSDER
+902 HGLADER
-909 DKLIASGIDDYVGKP
+909 DKLIASGINDYVGKP

-937 LGRTAN
+937 LGR
-943 SQRRSGLASSAQ
+943 SA
-955 AQVSSSQQLVM
+955 SSSQLTVDNETHEQSLDSVSDLQM
-966 QQGKQQNT
+966 LKPESIDSQNAAVSNT
-974 DLIAIN
+974 LLQPSSSAPTNAVPPTYQI
-980 NVANSSGTRDVSM
+980 VRSEQVKSHKPANMSNEKRVT
-993 ATSAKHLAEQA
+993 
-1004 NKKMPRPLSLKKIR
+1004 RPLSLKKIR

-1023 DSQPHDD
+1023 DSQPRED
-1030 YLRHP
+1030 YRRESLRET
-1035 QRISQPRYNSGQYQA
+1035 QPRYESLRFQKQGQGAFDNS
-1050 PSVETAIEQGSQLQD
+1050 SMKIL
-1065 YQVEDSQLASAQ
+1065 DSDNE
-1077 LDSLLADSTSSTH
+1077 DSLLPSAYEAQGNQLTTSN
-1090 ALQTLDVLNWQ
+1090 TLDILDWQ

-1107 ANKPDL
+1107 ANKPEL
-1113 AATLIIMLLDT
+1113 AAKLIMMMLDT
-1124 IADEK
+1124 INDEK
-1129 DTLTQAWQAR
+1129 QALMHAWETR
-1139 DRSMLAQIAH
+1139 NRSLLAQIAH
-1149 RILGASRYTGV
+1149 RILGGSRYTGV

-1168 NLEDKCLLNIQ
+1168 DLEDKCLLNTQ
-1179 HITPAQFLMLKPYYE
+1179 HTTPAQFAMLEPYYD
-1194 ALLSA
+1194 ALLMA
-1199 LTNLQMLDLSP
+1199 LNNLQTLDLSA
-1210 YPQLNY
+1210 YSELNY

>member
-39 TMRASESE
+39 TMRASDSE
-47 QEALAEAVLIRYKPM
+47 QEVLAEAVLIRYTP
-62 VTELTPALLEQERQ
+62 VIAELIPELLEQERQ
-76 QSKVNEKNAQRVV
+76 QVGSSAERTQ
-89 DSMAAAS
+89 
-96 QAALESSIPIEQLPI
+96 QAAMTTLEGIQ
-111 SPVHSDQYISGR
+111 
-123 GGSLSSAVLSEG
+123 
-135 TLVVIDSPSLSAN
+135 
-148 VAIVDESLA
+148 
-157 PTNAAPQ
+157 
-164 GAMATLVSIRDKLS
+164 DKLG

-187 RIAIINENNQVL
+187 RIAIINEGNQVL
-199 ATVGYGVNERWPAID
+199 ATVGYGLNEEWPLISDSA
-214 PATSFL
+214 SFL
-220 SQQPTPIGTAYGSIL
+220 SQRPTPVGTAYGSVL
-235 GEFEGQKLWLLVD
+235 GEFEGQTLWLLVD

-283 AKRWIAPIYE
+283 SKRWIAPIYE

-298 QRTHVDNLYKPIPVE
+298 QRTHVDNLYQPVPVE

-321 QQDLVKTLRRLHSSF
+321 QQDLVRTLRRLHRSF

-406 GELSSEQDLYV
+406 GELNPEQDLYV

-441 AGKLVLDRHDFD
+441 AGKLVLDRHEFD
-453 LYDTVYDVVDM
+453 LYDTIYDVVDM
-464 LSPVSSEKGL
+464 LSPVSAEKGL
-474 RVAVLFYN
+474 RMAVLFYN

-487 IVGDALR
+487 INGDALR
-494 LKQVLTNLVGNA
+494 LKQVLTNIVGNA
-506 IKFTDTG
+506 IKFTDSG

-520 LDDHQDN
+520 LDDHRDN
-527 YLMISIQDS
+527 YLMISVQDS
-536 GKGISA
+536 GKGISL

-582 DIGFYDNAQENIANQ
+582 DIGFHDNAQENIANQ

-613 AATGQTIVL
+613 AATGQTIEL
-622 PVLAPLASA
+622 PVLAPLASET
-631 NDEFN
+631 DEFN

-643 VASRQVLKAS
+643 TASIQVLKAS
-653 LQNLPIKLTQAN
+653 LQYLPIKLTQAN

-673 LKEQGNYWDWVIV
+673 LKEHGNYWDWVIV
-686 DNDTQDDMMALL
+686 DDDTQDDMMALL

-743 LDTQKKS
+743 LDTQSRS
-750 TAVQAAAPRWHGVT
+750 TPQSLQEPRWKGVT

-787 HVITANSG
+787 QVVTASSG
-795 FDAIELISKQ
+795 FDAIEIISKQ
-805 QAKNIKTS
+805 QTKNIKTAKS
-813 KVSQQS
+813 DKQS
-819 LANKTQVS
+819 LSNKTQLS
-827 KAEARNKINKNAP
+827 KAETRDEINKKT
-840 NSLSITDGNS
+840 NSAFYHEDTSA
-850 DDKSAT
+850 DDKAAT
-856 TAKDKERIDLIFMD
+856 QDKDNIDLIFMD
-870 IQMPRMSGREAA
+870 IQMPRMSGHEAA
-882 AQIRK
+882 KQIRN
-887 IEAADSYIPIIALTA
+887 IENADSRIPIIALTA
-902 HGLSDER
+902 HGLADER
-909 DKLIASGIDDYVGKP
+909 DKLIASGINDYVGKP

-937 LGRTAN
+937 LGRKSTTPQLTALPDTDLQSFGLQHPDLQSDN
-943 SQRRSGLASSAQ
+943 LQDANVQGANVKDTDSSEAELTAIDSLRGYSINDNDLSNDLLSNKESQASSDMSSDDSTATYPIIRGDGVDRNSTS
-955 AQVSSSQQLVM
+955 VSSEP
-966 QQGKQQNT
+966 KIT
-974 DLIAIN
+974 
-980 NVANSSGTRDVSM
+980 
-993 ATSAKHLAEQA
+993 
-1004 NKKMPRPLSLKKIR
+1004 RPLSLKKIR

-1023 DSQPHDD
+1023 DSQPREGYRRDTARD
-1030 YLRHP
+1030 
-1035 QRISQPRYNSGQYQA
+1035 IQPRYESLRLQKQGQSPLLQS
-1050 PSVETAIEQGSQLQD
+1050 PTKSIDSSQDKRPQDQSFHDRTAHDNTTLHEQINNDLSNNNISKSD
-1065 YQVEDSQLASAQ
+1065 TSNI
-1077 LDSLLADSTSSTH
+1077 LD
-1090 ALQTLDVLNWQ
+1090 WQ

-1107 ANKPDL
+1107 ANKPEL
-1113 AATLIIMLLDT
+1113 AAKLIIMMIDT
-1124 IADEK
+1124 INDEK
-1129 DTLTQAWQAR
+1129 QALIQAWESH
-1139 DRSMLAQIAH
+1139 DRNMLAQIAH
-1149 RILGASRYTGV
+1149 RILGGSRYTGV

-1168 NLEDKCLLNIQ
+1168 DLEDKCLLNVQ
-1179 HITPAQFLMLKPYYE
+1179 HTTPVQFAMIEPYYE
-1194 ALLSA
+1194 VLLTALD
-1199 LTNLQMLDLSP
+1199 NLQKVDLSS

>member
-22 LPICV
+22 LPICL

-39 TMRASESE
+39 TMRASNSE
-47 QEALAEAVLIRYKPM
+47 QEALAEAVLIRY
-62 VTELTPALLEQERQ
+62 TPTIAERIPELLEQQRQ
-76 QSKVNEKNAQRVV
+76 QSASEVDTSNANEVPK
-89 DSMAAAS
+89 
-96 QAALESSIPIEQLPI
+96 
-111 SPVHSDQYISGR
+111 
-123 GGSLSSAVLSEG
+123 GG
-135 TLVVIDSPSLSAN
+135 I
-148 VAIVDESLA
+148 
-157 PTNAAPQ
+157 
-164 GAMATLVSIRDKLS
+164 ATLGGIQDRLS
-178 RMQSEQHVQ
+178 RMQSEQHIQ
-187 RIAIINENNQVL
+187 RIAIINEDNQVL
-199 ATVGYGVNERWPAID
+199 ATVGYGVDEAWPLIE
-214 PATSFL
+214 TTEKFL
-220 SQQPTPIGTAYGSIL
+220 SQKSTPIGTAYGSLL
-235 GEFEGQKLWLLVD
+235 GDFDGQQLWLMID

-283 AKRWIAPIYE
+283 SKRWIAPIYE

-298 QRTHVDNLYKPIPVE
+298 QRTHVDNLYQPIPVE
-313 SDGELNLL
+313 SNGELNLL
-321 QQDLVKTLRRLHSSF
+321 QQDLVRTLRRLHGSF
-336 QELKDHAEQ
+336 QELKDHSEQ

-406 GELSSEQDLYV
+406 GELNPEQDLYV

-441 AGKLVLDRHDFD
+441 AGKLVLDRHEFD
-453 LYDTVYDVVDM
+453 LYDTIYDVVDM

-474 RVAVLFYN
+474 RMAVLFYN

-487 IVGDALR
+487 VNGDALR
-494 LKQVLTNLVGNA
+494 LKQVLTNIVGNA

-520 LDDHQDN
+520 LDDHRDN
-527 YLMISIQDS
+527 YLMISVQDS
-536 GKGISA
+536 GKGISLT
-542 ADQKMLFQSFSQ
+542 DQKMLFQSFSQ

-613 AATGQTIVL
+613 AATGQTIAL

-631 NDEFN
+631 TDEFN

-643 VASRQVLKAS
+643 PASIQVLKAS
-653 LQNLPIKLTQAN
+653 LQYLPIKLTQAN

-673 LKEQGNYWDWVIV
+673 LKEHGNYWDWVIV
-686 DNDTQDDMMALL
+686 DDDTQDDMMALL

-743 LDTQKKS
+743 LDTQKRSAPKNM
-750 TAVQAAAPRWHGVT
+750 QEPRWKGVT

-787 HVITANSG
+787 QVITANSG
-795 FDAIELISKQ
+795 FEAIELISKQ
-805 QAKNIKTS
+805 QTKNIKTA
-813 KVSQQS
+813 KADKQS
-819 LANKTQVS
+819 LSKKTQIS
-827 KAEARNKINKNAP
+827 KAETR
-840 NSLSITDGNS
+840 DEVG
-850 DDKSAT
+850 KSASSSGYFEDNSE
-856 TAKDKERIDLIFMD
+856 DKANNHDKTSNQDNNSIDLIFMD
-870 IQMPRMSGREAA
+870 IQMPRMSGHEAA
-882 AQIRK
+882 RQIRN
-887 IEAADSYIPIIALTA
+887 IENVENRIPIIALTA
-902 HGLSDER
+902 HGLADER
-909 DKLIASGIDDYVGKP
+909 DKLLASGINDYVGKP

-937 LGRTAN
+937 LGRTTTVPQLTAMSEADAQQN
-943 SQRRSGLASSAQ
+943 IDSQNHALENAVVEQSSGLLSDTMAPAYPMVKSNDDNRDQASE
-955 AQVSSSQQLVM
+955 
-966 QQGKQQNT
+966 
-974 DLIAIN
+974 AIN
-980 NVANSSGTRDVSM
+980 QQKIT
-993 ATSAKHLAEQA
+993 
-1004 NKKMPRPLSLKKIR
+1004 RPLSLKKIR

-1023 DSQPHDD
+1023 DSQPRED
-1030 YLRHP
+1030 YRRETLRET
-1035 QRISQPRYNSGQYQA
+1035 QPRYTSLRYQQQRQA
-1050 PSVETAIEQGSQLQD
+1050 SLLYPP
-1065 YQVEDSQLASAQ
+1065 YQVSSSTDEEMATSTEAK
-1077 LDSLLADSTSSTH
+1077 LDEHMSLGLSVNDMSTSH
-1090 ALQTLDVLNWQ
+1090 ILDWQ

-1113 AATLIIMLLDT
+1113 AAKLIIIMIDT
-1124 IADEK
+1124 INEEK
-1129 DTLTQAWQAR
+1129 RALTQAWDAR
-1139 DRSMLAQIAH
+1139 DRSNLAQIAH
-1149 RILGASRYTGV
+1149 RILGGSRYTGV

-1168 NLEDKCLLNIQ
+1168 DLEDKCLLNVQ
-1179 HITPAQFLMLKPYYE
+1179 HTTPAQFVMLEPYYE
-1194 ALLSA
+1194 ALLTA
-1199 LTNLQMLDLSP
+1199 LNNLQVLDLSS

>member
-39 TMRASESE
+39 TMRASDSE
-47 QEALAEAVLIRYKPM
+47 QEVLAEAVLIRY
-62 VTELTPALLEQERQ
+62 TPAIALLIPELLEQEQ
-76 QSKVNEKNAQRVV
+76 QQTGSNIGN
-89 DSMAAAS
+89 MP
-96 QAALESSIPIEQLPI
+96 QAAMT
-111 SPVHSDQYISGR
+111 
-123 GGSLSSAVLSEG
+123 
-135 TLVVIDSPSLSAN
+135 TLTGI
-148 VAIVDESLA
+148 
-157 PTNAAPQ
+157 Q
-164 GAMATLVSIRDKLS
+164 DKLG

-187 RIAIINENNQVL
+187 RIAIINESNQVL
-199 ATVGYGVNERWPAID
+199 ATVGYGLNEEWPLISD
-214 PATSFL
+214 SKQFL
-220 SQQPTPIGTAYGSIL
+220 SQKPTPVGTAYGSVL
-235 GEFEGQKLWLLVD
+235 GEFEGETLWLLVD

-283 AKRWIAPIYE
+283 SKRWIAPIYE

-298 QRTHVDNLYKPIPVE
+298 QRTHVDNLYQPVPVE

-321 QQDLVKTLRRLHSSF
+321 QQDLVRTLRRLHRSF

-406 GELSSEQDLYV
+406 GELNPEQDLYV

-441 AGKLVLDRHDFD
+441 AGKLVLDRHEFD
-453 LYDTVYDVVDM
+453 LYDTIYDVVDM

-474 RVAVLFYN
+474 RMAVLFYN

-487 IVGDALR
+487 INGDALR
-494 LKQVLTNLVGNA
+494 LKQVLTNIVGNA
-506 IKFTDTG
+506 IKFTDSG

-520 LDDHQDN
+520 LDDHRDN
-527 YLMISIQDS
+527 HLMISVQDS
-536 GKGISA
+536 GKGISL

-572 SKQLTRLMGG
+572 SKQLIRLMGG
-582 DIGFYDNAQENIANQ
+582 DIGFHDNAQENIANQ

-613 AATGQTIVL
+613 AATGQTIEL
-622 PVLAPLASA
+622 PVLAPLASDT
-631 NDEFN
+631 DEFN

-643 VASRQVLKAS
+643 TASIQVLKAS
-653 LQNLPIKLTQAN
+653 LQYLPIKLTQAN

-673 LKEQGNYWDWVIV
+673 LKEYGNYWDWVIV
-686 DNDTQDDMMALL
+686 DDDTQDDMMALL

-743 LDTQKKS
+743 LDTQNRNKPKNI
-750 TAVQAAAPRWHGVT
+750 QEPRWKGVT

-787 HVITANSG
+787 QVITASSG
-795 FDAIELISKQ
+795 FDAIEIISKQ
-805 QAKNIKTS
+805 QSKNIKPA
-813 KVSQQS
+813 KNDKQS
-819 LANKTQVS
+819 LSNKTQLS
-827 KAEARNKINKNAP
+827 KAEARDELNKKP
-840 NSLSITDGNS
+840 NHAIYAEEVNT
-850 DDKSAT
+850 DDKLAT
-856 TAKDKERIDLIFMD
+856 QDKNSIDLIFMD
-870 IQMPRMSGREAA
+870 IQMPRMSGHEAA
-882 AQIRK
+882 KQIRN
-887 IEAADSYIPIIALTA
+887 IETADSRIPIIALTA
-902 HGLSDER
+902 HGLADER
-909 DKLIASGIDDYVGKP
+909 DKLIASGINDYVGKP

-937 LGRTAN
+937 LGRKSTTSPLATLSDASVPNSDLQGYGLQGSDLQNANLHSTASYN
-943 SQRRSGLASSAQ
+943 ADGQETGLQDIAGLKNNLSTSDIAKSSDQKSAGYPILVAS
-955 AQVSSSQQLVM
+955 
-966 QQGKQQNT
+966 
-974 DLIAIN
+974 
-980 NVANSSGTRDVSM
+980 NSSHHRAS
-993 ATSAKHLAEQA
+993 HLSGEP
-1004 NKKMPRPLSLKKIR
+1004 NITRPLSLKKIR
-1018 DDYLR
+1018 DNYLR
-1023 DSQPHDD
+1023 DSQPRED
-1030 YLRHP
+1030 YR
-1035 QRISQPRYNSGQYQA
+1035 RETTRETQPRYESLRLHKQPMGSTLVSSNRDDVTNSKVY
-1050 PSVETAIEQGSQLQD
+1050 EQVNNDQGKNNISKSD
-1065 YQVEDSQLASAQ
+1065 TSDI
-1077 LDSLLADSTSSTH
+1077 LD
-1090 ALQTLDVLNWQ
+1090 WQ

-1107 ANKPDL
+1107 ANKPEL
-1113 AATLIIMLLDT
+1113 AAKLITMMLDT
-1124 IADEK
+1124 IDDEK
-1129 DTLTQAWQAR
+1129 QALTQAWEAG
-1139 DRSMLAQIAH
+1139 DRHMLAQIAH
-1149 RILGASRYTGV
+1149 RILGGSRYTGV

-1168 NLEDKCLLNIQ
+1168 DLEDKCLLNVQ
-1179 HITPAQFLMLKPYYE
+1179 HTTPVQFAMIEPYYE
-1194 ALLSA
+1194 ALLTA
-1199 LTNLQMLDLSP
+1199 LNNLQTVDLSS
-1210 YPQLNY
+1210 YSQLNY

>member
-62 VTELTPALLEQERQ
+62 VTELIPALLEQERQ
-76 QSKVNEKNAQRVV
+76 QSKANEENSQNMVS
-89 DSMAAAS
+89 DMAAAS
-96 QAALESSIPIEQLPI
+96 QAALENNIRPENLPL
-111 SPVHSDQYISGR
+111 SQVHSDHYISAR
-123 GGSLSSAVLSEG
+123 GGRLSSAILSEEALG
-135 TLVVIDSPSLSAN
+135 GMPTSHSSTARVIDESLSATT
-148 VAIVDESLA
+148 DA
-157 PTNAAPQ
+157 PK
-164 GAMATLVSIRDKLS
+164 GAMATLVSIRDRLS

-187 RIAIINENNQVL
+187 RIAIINENDQVL
-199 ATVGYGVNERWPAID
+199 ATVGYGVSESWPLID
-214 PATSFL
+214 TSQNFL
-220 SQQPTPIGTAYGSIL
+220 SQQATPIGTAYGSVL
-235 GEFEGQKLWLLVD
+235 GDFEGQRLWLFVD

-365 NARDAAISTS
+365 NARDDAISTS

-406 GELSSEQDLYV
+406 GELNPEQDLYV
-417 QTIRKSSAHL
+417 HTIRKSSAHL

-441 AGKLVLDRHDFD
+441 AGKLVLDRHEFD
-453 LYDTVYDVVDM
+453 LYDTIYDVVDM
-464 LSPVSSEKGL
+464 LSPVSAEKGL
-474 RVAVLFYN
+474 RMAVLFYN

-506 IKFTDTG
+506 IKFTDSG

-520 LDDHQDN
+520 LDDHRDN
-527 YLMISIQDS
+527 YLMISVQDS
-536 GKGISA
+536 GKGISL

-605 PAHVDVLE
+605 PTHIDVLE
-613 AATGQTIVL
+613 AATGQTIAL
-622 PVLAPLASA
+622 PVLAPLASE

-643 VASRQVLKAS
+643 NASRQVLKAS
-653 LQNLPIKLTQAN
+653 LQTLPIKLTQAN

-750 TAVQAAAPRWHGVT
+750 EPIEAQAPRWHGVT

-805 QAKNIKTS
+805 QTKNIKNAKPT
-813 KVSQQS
+813 QQS
-819 LANKTQVS
+819 LSNKTQIS
-827 KAEARNKINKNAP
+827 KAQARAQINTASTNTA
-840 NSLSITDGNS
+840 STTDMHTEE
-850 DDKSAT
+850 KSANSKNK
-856 TAKDKERIDLIFMD
+856 AQDKAQDKDSIDLIFMD

-882 AQIRK
+882 QQIRK
-887 IEAADSYIPIIALTA
+887 IEVGDSHIPIIALTA

-909 DKLIASGIDDYVGKP
+909 DKLLACGIDDYVGKP

-937 LGRTAN
+937 LGRTSTTQSLSTVTPADDIN
-943 SQRRSGLASSAQ
+943 SIAPEVIDSAS
-955 AQVSSSQQLVM
+955 VSTPKSTPVD
-966 QQGKQQNT
+966 KP
-974 DLIAIN
+974 
-980 NVANSSGTRDVSM
+980 V
-993 ATSAKHLAEQA
+993 
-1004 NKKMPRPLSLKKIR
+1004 PRPLSLKKIR
-1018 DDYLR
+1018 DDYMR
-1023 DSQPHDD
+1023 DIQPRDD
-1030 YLRHP
+1030 YMREP
-1035 QRISQPRYNSGQYQA
+1035 QRVTQPRYQGLQYQD
-1050 PSVETAIEQGSQLQD
+1050 QLQESSSEQD
-1065 YQVEDSQLASAQ
+1065 GQSQEQSSKDNGWKSSAIDGLKV
-1077 LDSLLADSTSSTH
+1077 LD
-1090 ALQTLDVLNWQ
+1090 WE

-1113 AATLIIMLLDT
+1113 AAKLIIMMIDT

-1129 DTLTQAWQAR
+1129 DALAQAWQAR
-1139 DRSMLAQIAH
+1139 DRNMLAQVAH

-1168 NLEDKCLLNIQ
+1168 DLEDKCLLNVQ
-1179 HITPAQFLMLKPYYE
+1179 HTTPAQFAMLKPYHE
-1194 ALLSA
+1194 ALLLA

-1210 YPQLNY
+1210 YPQLTY

>member
-1 MAYKKRFDTSS
+1 MAYKKRFNTSS
-12 AYGQLIILVF
+12 AYGQLILLVF

-39 TMRASESE
+39 TMRASDSE
-47 QEALAEAVLIRYKPM
+47 QEALAEAVLIRYTP
-62 VTELTPALLEQERQ
+62 VIAELIPDLLEQERQ
-76 QSKVNEKNAQRVV
+76 QAKSNTDE
-89 DSMAAAS
+89 AS
-96 QAALESSIPIEQLPI
+96 QSAMTTLESIQ
-111 SPVHSDQYISGR
+111 
-123 GGSLSSAVLSEG
+123 
-135 TLVVIDSPSLSAN
+135 
-148 VAIVDESLA
+148 
-157 PTNAAPQ
+157 
-164 GAMATLVSIRDKLS
+164 DKLG

-187 RIAIINENNQVL
+187 RIAIINEGNQVL
-199 ATVGYGVNERWPAID
+199 ATVGYGLNEQWPLISDSA
-214 PATSFL
+214 SFL
-220 SQQPTPIGTAYGSIL
+220 AQKPTPVGTAYGSVL
-235 GEFEGQKLWLLVD
+235 GEFEGETLWLLVD

-283 AKRWIAPIYE
+283 SKRWIAPIYE

-298 QRTHVDNLYKPIPVE
+298 QRTHVDNLYQPVPVE

-321 QQDLVKTLRRLHSSF
+321 QQDLVKTFRRLHRSF

-406 GELSSEQDLYV
+406 GELNPEQDLYV

-441 AGKLVLDRHDFD
+441 AGKLVLDRHEFD
-453 LYDTVYDVVDM
+453 LYDTIYDVVDM
-464 LSPVSSEKGL
+464 LSPVSAEKGL
-474 RVAVLFYN
+474 RMAVLFYN

-487 IVGDALR
+487 INGDALR
-494 LKQVLTNLVGNA
+494 LKQVLTNIVGNA
-506 IKFTDTG
+506 IKFTDSG

-520 LDDHQDN
+520 LDDHRDN
-527 YLMISIQDS
+527 YLMISVQDS
-536 GKGISA
+536 GKGISL

-582 DIGFYDNAQENIANQ
+582 DIGFHDNAQENIANQ

-613 AATGQTIVL
+613 APTGQTIEL
-622 PVLAPLASA
+622 PILAPLASET
-631 NDEFN
+631 DEFN
-636 VLVWINH
+636 VLVWISH
-643 VASRQVLKAS
+643 TASIQVLKAS
-653 LQNLPIKLTQAN
+653 LQYLPIKLTQAN

-673 LKEQGNYWDWVIV
+673 LKEHGNFWDWVIV
-686 DNDTQDDMMALL
+686 DDDTQDDMMALL

-723 NRYHANILYE
+723 NRYQANILYE

-743 LDTQKKS
+743 LDTQNRSMPKS
-750 TAVQAAAPRWHGVT
+750 LQEPRWKGIT

-787 HVITANSG
+787 QVITASSG
-795 FDAIELISKQ
+795 FDAIEIISKQ
-805 QAKNIKTS
+805 QTKNVKSAKNDK
-813 KVSQQS
+813 QS
-819 LANKTQVS
+819 LSSKTQIS
-827 KAEARNKINKNAP
+827 KAETRDEVNKKSST
-840 NSLSITDGNS
+840 SLYAEESAN
-850 DDKSAT
+850 DDKTAT
-856 TAKDKERIDLIFMD
+856 QVKNHIDLIFMD
-870 IQMPRMSGREAA
+870 IQMPRMSGHEAA
-882 AQIRK
+882 KQIRS
-887 IEAADSYIPIIALTA
+887 IEAADSRIPIIALTA
-902 HGLSDER
+902 HGLADER
-909 DKLIASGIDDYVGKP
+909 DKLIASGINDYVGKP

-937 LGRTAN
+937 LGRQNTTPQLTALPDAGLQTSEPQTID
-943 SQRRSGLASSAQ
+943 SQRTHS
-955 AQVSSSQQLVM
+955 
-966 QQGKQQNT
+966 QNT
-974 DLIAIN
+974 DATNSDFTELSIPPTESKTATYPIA
-980 NVANSSGTRDVSM
+980 RDNEHVRNR
-993 ATSAKHLAEQA
+993 AELSEQL
-1004 NKKMPRPLSLKKIR
+1004 KVTRPLSLKKIR

-1023 DSQPHDD
+1023 DSQPRDD
-1030 YLRHP
+1030 YR
-1035 QRISQPRYNSGQYQA
+1035 REATRENQPRYESLRLHKQGQ
-1050 PSVETAIEQGSQLQD
+1050 
-1065 YQVEDSQLASAQ
+1065 
-1077 LDSLLADSTSSTH
+1077 DSLLHPPKEPTDNSAEDITANMDKRLYEQTDHNFHQKNLSTTDTSDI
-1090 ALQTLDVLNWQ
+1090 LDWQ

-1113 AATLIIMLLDT
+1113 AAKLIIMMIDT
-1124 IADEK
+1124 INEEK
-1129 DTLTQAWQAR
+1129 QALTQAWEAH
-1139 DRSMLAQIAH
+1139 DRNLLAQIAH
-1149 RILGASRYTGV
+1149 RILGGSRYTGV

-1168 NLEDKCLLNIQ
+1168 DLEDKCLLNVQ
-1179 HITPAQFLMLKPYYE
+1179 HTTPVQFAMIEPYYE
-1194 ALLSA
+1194 ALLTA
-1199 LTNLQMLDLSP
+1199 LNNLQNVDLSA

>member
-22 LPICV
+22 LPICL
-27 LAAVGGILVFHE
+27 LAAVGGILVFYE
-39 TMRASESE
+39 TMRASNSE
-47 QEALAEAVLIRYKPM
+47 QEALAEAVLIRYTP
-62 VTELTPALLEQERQ
+62 TIAELVPELLEQQEDN
-76 QSKVNEKNAQRVV
+76 SDDKNK
-89 DSMAAAS
+89 AADNP
-96 QAALESSIPIEQLPI
+96 QAAL
-111 SPVHSDQYISGR
+111 
-123 GGSLSSAVLSEG
+123 
-135 TLVVIDSPSLSAN
+135 
-148 VAIVDESLA
+148 
-157 PTNAAPQ
+157 AALEDIQ
-164 GAMATLVSIRDKLS
+164 DRLG

-187 RIAIINENNQVL
+187 RIAIINQNNEVL
-199 ATVGYGVNERWPAID
+199 ASVGYGTEEAWPLIESAER
-214 PATSFL
+214 FL
-220 SQQPTPIGTAYGSIL
+220 SQQPTPIGTAYGSSL
-235 GEFEGQKLWLLVD
+235 GEFDGQQLWLMID

-253 LYIARYRIAMALV
+253 LYIARYRIAMALA

-283 AKRWIAPIYE
+283 SKRWIAPIYE

-298 QRTHVDNLYKPIPVE
+298 QRTHVDNLYQPIPVE
-313 SDGELNLL
+313 SNGELNLL
-321 QQDLVKTLRRLHSSF
+321 QQDLVRTLRRLHASF
-336 QELKDHAEQ
+336 QDLKDHAEQ

-406 GELSSEQDLYV
+406 GELNPEQDLYV

-441 AGKLVLDRHDFD
+441 AGKLVLDRHEFD
-453 LYDTVYDVVDM
+453 LYDTIYDVVDM
-464 LSPVSSEKGL
+464 LSPVAAEKGL
-474 RVAVLFYN
+474 RMAVLFYN

-487 IVGDALR
+487 INGDALR
-494 LKQVLTNLVGNA
+494 LKQVLTNIVGNA
-506 IKFTDTG
+506 IKFTDSG

-520 LDDHQDN
+520 LDDHRDN
-527 YLMISIQDS
+527 YLMISVQDS
-536 GKGISA
+536 GKGISLS
-542 ADQKMLFQSFSQ
+542 DQKMLFQSFSQ

-582 DIGFYDNAQENIANQ
+582 DIGFYDNVQENISNQ

-613 AATGQTIVL
+613 AATGQTIEL
-622 PVLAPLASA
+622 PVLAPLASDT
-631 NDEFN
+631 DEFN

-643 VASRQVLKAS
+643 TASIQVLKAS
-653 LQNLPIKLTQAN
+653 LQHLPITLTQAN

-673 LKEQGNYWDWVIV
+673 LKERGNYWDWVIV
-686 DNDTQDDMMALL
+686 DDDTQDDMMALL

-743 LDTQKKS
+743 LDTQKRS
-750 TAVQAAAPRWHGVT
+750 APSGVQEPRWKGVT

-787 HVITANSG
+787 HVITASSG
-795 FDAIELISKQ
+795 FDAIEIISKQ
-805 QAKNIKTS
+805 QTKHIKTAKADS
-813 KVSQQS
+813 QS
-819 LANKTQVS
+819 LSKKTQIS
-827 KAEARNKINKNAP
+827 KAEARDDASKSAV
-840 NSLSITDGNS
+840 NSLHLDDATT
-850 DDKSAT
+850 DDKGNAAHKNS
-856 TAKDKERIDLIFMD
+856 IDLIFMD
-870 IQMPRMSGREAA
+870 IQMPRMSGHEAA
-882 AQIRK
+882 RQIRN
-887 IEAADSYIPIIALTA
+887 IETPDHHIPIIALTA
-902 HGLSDER
+902 HGLADER
-909 DKLIASGIDDYVGKP
+909 DKLIASGINDYVGKP

-937 LGRTAN
+937 LGRTDSVPPLTTIHSDNLYSADLQNGVNQNALTSYADLTMPTYPLLKDNEDNHIAN
-943 SQRRSGLASSAQ
+943 TSSDNK
-955 AQVSSSQQLVM
+955 VKSP
-966 QQGKQQNT
+966 
-974 DLIAIN
+974 
-980 NVANSSGTRDVSM
+980 
-993 ATSAKHLAEQA
+993 AKIT
-1004 NKKMPRPLSLKKIR
+1004 RPLSLKKIR
-1018 DDYLR
+1018 DNYLR
-1023 DSQPHDD
+1023 DSQPRED
-1030 YLRHP
+1030 YRRET
-1035 QRISQPRYNSGQYQA
+1035 QSRYEKPRYEKPHYENLHYQGQGQA
-1050 PSVETAIEQGSQLQD
+1050 PLAYPPYQMSEHAKDEQAVNTAHGQD
-1065 YQVEDSQLASAQ
+1065 NTDVGANA
-1077 LDSLLADSTSSTH
+1077 LDTSEI
-1090 ALQTLDVLNWQ
+1090 LNWQ

-1113 AATLIIMLLDT
+1113 AAKLIIMMLDT
-1124 IADEK
+1124 INDEK
-1129 DTLTQAWQAR
+1129 QALMQAWDTR
-1139 DRSMLAQIAH
+1139 NRSALAQIAH
-1149 RILGASRYTGV
+1149 RILGGSRYTGV

-1168 NLEDKCLLNIQ
+1168 DLEDKCLLNIQ
-1179 HITPAQFLMLKPYYE
+1179 HTTPAQFAMLEPYYE
-1194 ALLSA
+1194 ALLTA
-1199 LTNLQMLDLSP
+1199 LNNLQTLDLSA

>member
-27 LAAVGGILVFHE
+27 LAAVGGILVFYE
-39 TMRASESE
+39 TMRASNSE
-47 QEALAEAVLIRYKPM
+47 QEVLAEAVLIRY
-62 VTELTPALLEQERQ
+62 TPAIAELIPELLEQER
-76 QSKVNEKNAQRVV
+76 
-89 DSMAAAS
+89 S
-96 QAALESSIPIEQLPI
+96 QASRDDNADNTVLTKLEGVQ
-111 SPVHSDQYISGR
+111 
-123 GGSLSSAVLSEG
+123 
-135 TLVVIDSPSLSAN
+135 
-148 VAIVDESLA
+148 
-157 PTNAAPQ
+157 
-164 GAMATLVSIRDKLS
+164 DKLG

-199 ATVGYGVNERWPAID
+199 AAVGYGLNEAWPSID
-214 PATSFL
+214 VTEDFL
-220 SQQPTPIGTAYGSIL
+220 SQRPTPIGTAYGSVL
-235 GEFEGQKLWLLVD
+235 GEFEGQRLWLLVD

-283 AKRWIAPIYE
+283 SKRWIAPIYE

-298 QRTHVDNLYKPIPVE
+298 QRTHVDNLYQPIPVE

-321 QQDLVKTLRRLHSSF
+321 QQDLVKTLRRLHRSF
-336 QELKDHAEQ
+336 QDLKDHAEQ

-406 GELSSEQDLYV
+406 GELNPEQDLYV

-441 AGKLVLDRHDFD
+441 AGKLVLDRHEFD
-453 LYDTVYDVVDM
+453 LYDTIYDVVDM
-464 LSPVSSEKGL
+464 LSPVAAEKGL
-474 RVAVLFYN
+474 RMAVLFYN

-487 IVGDALR
+487 INGDALR
-494 LKQVLTNLVGNA
+494 LKQVLTNIVGNA
-506 IKFTDTG
+506 IKFTDSG

-520 LDDHQDN
+520 LDDHRDN
-527 YLMISIQDS
+527 YLMISVQDS
-536 GKGISA
+536 GKGISL

-582 DIGFYDNAQENIANQ
+582 DIGFHDNAQENIANQ

-613 AATGQTIVL
+613 AATGQTIEL
-622 PVLAPLASA
+622 PVLAPLASET
-631 NDEFN
+631 DEFN

-643 VASRQVLKAS
+643 TASIQVLKAS
-653 LQNLPIKLTQAN
+653 LQYLPIKLTQAN

-673 LKEQGNYWDWVIV
+673 LKERGNYWDWVIV
-686 DNDTQDDMMALL
+686 DDDTQDDMMALL

-723 NRYHANILYE
+723 NRYHANVLYE

-743 LDTQKKS
+743 LDTQNRSVPKNL
-750 TAVQAAAPRWHGVT
+750 QEPRWTGVT

-787 HVITANSG
+787 QVITASSG
-795 FDAIELISKQ
+795 FDAIEIISKQ
-805 QAKNIKTS
+805 QTKNIKTT
-813 KVSQQS
+813 KNDKQS
-819 LANKTQVS
+819 LSNKTQIS
-827 KAEARNKINKNAP
+827 KAETRDEINKKS
-840 NSLSITDGNS
+840 NSALYEEASL
-850 DDKSAT
+850 DDKGASQ
-856 TAKDKERIDLIFMD
+856 DKNNIDLIFMD
-870 IQMPRMSGREAA
+870 IQMPRMSGHEAA
-882 AQIRK
+882 RQIRN
-887 IEAADSYIPIIALTA
+887 IEHDDGRIPIIALTA
-902 HGLSDER
+902 HGLADER
-909 DKLIASGIDDYVGKP
+909 DKLIASGINDYVGKP

-937 LGRTAN
+937 LGRTTTTPQLTVLPDSSLHSVDLQAN
-943 SQRRSGLASSAQ
+943 DAPENDLHTMDLQNAEAEKYSSWPADSTMMAYPLVKGEESNRSSASDR
-955 AQVSSSQQLVM
+955 VSQQ
-966 QQGKQQNT
+966 KIT
-974 DLIAIN
+974 
-980 NVANSSGTRDVSM
+980 
-993 ATSAKHLAEQA
+993 
-1004 NKKMPRPLSLKKIR
+1004 RPLSLKKIR

-1023 DSQPHDD
+1023 DSQPRED
-1030 YLRHP
+1030 YRRETP
-1035 QRISQPRYNSGQYQA
+1035 RDTQPRYESLRLQNQGTISLLNPPKNPAASAYNTMTAHVDSQASEQERKDLGSHRYANSGNVGGSA
-1050 PSVETAIEQGSQLQD
+1050 NDTLAI
-1065 YQVEDSQLASAQ
+1065 
-1077 LDSLLADSTSSTH
+1077 LD
-1090 ALQTLDVLNWQ
+1090 WQ

-1113 AATLIIMLLDT
+1113 AAKLIIMMLDT
-1124 IADEK
+1124 INDEK
-1129 DTLTQAWQAR
+1129 QALTQAWIAR
-1139 DRSMLAQIAH
+1139 DRNTLAQIAH
-1149 RILGASRYTGV
+1149 RILGGSRYTGV

-1168 NLEDKCLLNIQ
+1168 DLEDKCLLNIQ
-1179 HITPAQFLMLKPYYE
+1179 HTTPAQFAMLEPYYE
-1194 ALLSA
+1194 ALLTA
-1199 LTNLQMLDLSP
+1199 LNNLQALDLSA

>member
-1 MAYKKRFDTSS
+1 MGYKKRFDSGS
-12 AYGQLIILVF
+12 AYGQLIVLVF

-27 LAAVGGILVFHE
+27 LAVVGGILVFHE

-47 QEALAEAVLIRYKPM
+47 QKALAEAVLIRYKPM
-62 VTELTPALLEQERQ
+62 VTELIPALLEQDRL
-76 QSKVNEKNAQRVV
+76 QSAANKKNAQ
-89 DSMAAAS
+89 DISANMAAAS
-96 QAALESSIPIEQLPI
+96 QAALESNIKPEHLPL
-111 SPVHSDQYISGR
+111 SQVHSDHYISAR
-123 GGSLSSAVLSEG
+123 GGSLSSEVLSEEALG
-135 TLVVIDSPSLSAN
+135 GLS
-148 VAIVDESLA
+148 VSTQSKGAIIDESQVV
-157 PTNAAPQ
+157 AAGSAQ
-164 GAMATLVSIRDKLS
+164 GAMATLVSIRDRLS

-187 RIAIINENNQVL
+187 RIAIINENNQML
-199 ATVGYGVNERWPAID
+199 ATVGYGIKESWPLID
-214 PATSFL
+214 PSQSFL
-220 SQQPTPIGTAYGSIL
+220 SQQATPIGTAYGSML
-235 GEFEGQKLWLLVD
+235 GDFEGQRLWLLVD

-266 ITGLFT
+266 ITGLLT

-365 NARDAAISTS
+365 NARDDAISTS
-375 QAKSAF
+375 QAKTAF

-406 GELSSEQDLYV
+406 GELNPEQDLYV
-417 QTIRKSSAHL
+417 HTIRKSSAHL

-441 AGKLVLDRHDFD
+441 AGKLVLDRHEFD
-453 LYDTVYDVVDM
+453 LYDTIYDVVDM
-464 LSPVSSEKGL
+464 LSPVAAEKGL
-474 RVAVLFYN
+474 RMAVLFYN

-506 IKFTDTG
+506 IKFTDGG

-520 LDDHQDN
+520 LDDHRDN
-527 YLMISIQDS
+527 YLMISVQDS
-536 GKGISA
+536 GKGISLE
-542 ADQKMLFQSFSQ
+542 DQKMLFQSFSQ

-605 PAHVDVLE
+605 PTHIDVLE
-613 AATGQTIVL
+613 AATGQTIAL
-622 PVLAPLASA
+622 PILAPLANE

-643 VASRQVLKAS
+643 NASSQVLKAS
-653 LQNLPIKLTQAN
+653 LQTLPIKLIQAN

-673 LKEQGNYWDWVIV
+673 LKERGNYWDWVIV

-723 NRYHANILYE
+723 NRYQANILYE

-743 LDTQKKS
+743 LDTQKKNV
-750 TAVQAAAPRWHGVT
+750 TVRAQLPRWHGVT

-795 FDAIELISKQ
+795 FDAIELVSKQ
-805 QAKNIKTS
+805 QTKNLKNV
-813 KVSQQS
+813 KPVQQS
-819 LANKTQVS
+819 LSDKTQLS
-827 KAEARNKINKNAP
+827 KAQVGDQINNTEERA
-840 NSLSITDGNS
+840 
-850 DDKSAT
+850 SAQSK
-856 TAKDKERIDLIFMD
+856 AKLQNNDTIDLIFMD

-882 AQIRK
+882 QQIRK
-887 IEAADSYIPIIALTA
+887 IEIGDSRIPIIALTA

-909 DKLIASGIDDYVGKP
+909 DKLLASGIDDYVGKP

-937 LGRTAN
+937 LDRTSTQQSLTTVIADN
-943 SQRRSGLASSAQ
+943 HPDTVKSSTADHISSA
-955 AQVSSSQQLVM
+955 
-966 QQGKQQNT
+966 KQKDKST
-974 DLIAIN
+974 DK
-980 NVANSSGTRDVSM
+980 VV
-993 ATSAKHLAEQA
+993 
-1004 NKKMPRPLSLKKIR
+1004 PRPLSLKKIR

-1023 DSQPHDD
+1023 DNQPRDD
-1030 YLRHP
+1030 YMREP
-1035 QRISQPRYNSGQYQA
+1035 QRMTQPRYQALQYQEHSA
-1050 PSVETAIEQGSQLQD
+1050 DDQDEHSQYLAKENNWKSSAIEGL
-1065 YQVEDSQLASAQ
+1065 EI
-1077 LDSLLADSTSSTH
+1077 LD
-1090 ALQTLDVLNWQ
+1090 WQ

-1113 AATLIIMLLDT
+1113 AAKLITMMLDT

-1129 DTLTQAWQAR
+1129 EALDQAWQAR
-1139 DRSMLAQIAH
+1139 DRNELAQIAH

-1168 NLEDKCLLNIQ
+1168 NLEDKCLLNVQ
-1179 HITPAQFLMLKPYYE
+1179 HTTPAQFAMLKPYFE
-1194 ALLSA
+1194 DLISA
-1199 LTNLQMLDLSP
+1199 LNNLQALDLSP
-1210 YPQLNY
+1210 YAQLNY